1 MAKYLSKTVI
11 LAAYRELSKLTDN
24 PELQGQTQ
32 IVSGL
37 RYAAALSRFA
47 KVNGRD
53 FDTRD
58 DGDKKLFN
66 SYVSEV
72 VALNGNEATK
82 NFYEKITNK
91 LDSDINSNFY
101 SAGVV
106 TKSLNAPDREHEY
119 PRRNGKVRPSLFK
132 VKNGVLLIAS
142 LDSGSVSRWFEGD
155 AFRVSFIVWLC
166 RNLGFP
172 DDTQASD
179 LLAVMR
185 SLLLDRYTSSL
196 VEGLWGDGHLDIES
210 IDVSSDLLFADEKSV
225 ITGEDIEAY
234 VLVRNDVEKLPRN
247 WIFFGAPG
255 TGKSYQLDKLAKDS
269 FVKKSVR
276 RVTFYP
282 DYTYSQ
288 FVGCFKPY
296 SEPGSKEISYE
307 FVEGPFLETYLKAI
321 THPYDNYVLL
331 IEELNR
337 ANPAA
342 VFGDVFQLLDRDENG
357 DSVYPVATSREMAD
371 CIGKYFDGL
380 EDKDAVRAAI
390 DSYYDP
396 DLHFDDFCEL
406 SCKDL
411 CLPPN
416 MYIWATMNSADQ
428 GVFPMDTA
436 FKRRW
441 EFKPMGINDGAEKVL
456 DDGRKISEIVLN
468 PTIDDGDETVP
479 AACGPIVWDKLR
491 RKINDLMKGC
501 RVNEDKFLGP
511 FFISPADLT
520 DDAFVDV
527 FKNKVLLYLFE
538 DIGKMKC
545 GQLFEDEDATYSEL
559 CEQFDKKGVRIFKG
573 INPVDVAPDESVG
586 NSQASSGDDLPA
598 SNEALEG

>member
-1 MAKYLSKTVI
+1 M
-11 LAAYRELSKLTDN
+11 E
-24 PELQGQTQ
+24 
-32 IVSGL
+32 
-37 RYAAALSRFA
+37 
-47 KVNGRD
+47 
-53 FDTRD
+53 
-58 DGDKKLFN
+58 
-66 SYVSEV
+66 
-72 VALNGNEATK
+72 
-82 NFYEKITNK
+82 
-91 LDSDINSNFY
+91 
-101 SAGVV
+101 
-106 TKSLNAPDREHEY
+106 APDKEY
-119 PRRNGKVRPSLFK
+119 GYPTRNGKVRPPLFNI
-132 VKNGVLLIAS
+132 KNGVLLIAS
-142 LDSGSVSRWFEGD
+142 LDSSSVSRWFEGD

-185 SLLLDRYTSSL
+185 NLLLNRYTSSL
-196 VEGLWGDGHLDIES
+196 VEGLWGDGHLDITS
-210 IDVSSDLLFADEKSV
+210 IDVSSDLLFADQKPV
-225 ITGEDIEAY
+225 ITREDIEAY

-255 TGKSYQLDKLAKDS
+255 TGKSHQLDMLAKEN
-269 FVKKSVR
+269 FAKENIR

-296 SEPGSKEISYE
+296 STPGGKEISYE
-307 FVEGPFLETYLKAI
+307 FVEGPFLKTYLKAI

-342 VFGDVFQLLDRDENG
+342 VFGDVFQLLDRDEHG
-357 DSVYPVATSREMAD
+357 RSDYPVATSREMSD
-371 CIGKYFDGL
+371 CIGKYFDDL
-380 EDKDAVRAAI
+380 EDKDAVKTDI

-396 DLHFDDFCEL
+396 DLDFDDFCEL

-411 CLPPN
+411 CLPHN
-416 MYIWATMNSADQ
+416 MFIWATMNSADQ

-441 EFKPMGINDGAEKVL
+441 KFEPVGINVGAEKEL
-456 DDGRKISEIVLN
+456 DDGSGRKISEIVVN
-468 PTIDDGDETVP
+468 PTMRVGDKTVP

-491 RKINDLMKGC
+491 RKINDLMKNC
-501 RVNEDKFLGP
+501 HVNEDKFLGP

-520 DDAFVDV
+520 DDAFVDA

-538 DIGKMKC
+538 DIGKMKR
-545 GQLFEDEDATYSEL
+545 GKLFEKEDATYSEL
-559 CEQFDKKGVRIFKG
+559 CEQFDKEGVLIFKD
-573 INPVDVAPDESVG
+573 IRPMDVAPGE
-586 NSQASSGDDLPA
+586 ASLDDVL
-598 SNEALEG
+598 SDSDKMSEG